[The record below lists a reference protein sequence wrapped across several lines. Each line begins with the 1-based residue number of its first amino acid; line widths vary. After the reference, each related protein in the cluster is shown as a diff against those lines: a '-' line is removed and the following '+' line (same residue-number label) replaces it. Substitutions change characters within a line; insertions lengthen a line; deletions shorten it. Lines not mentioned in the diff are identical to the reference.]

1 MKPLFIVTAQ
11 SIPPENIPSMCKSS
25 LEPVLLISIIDV
37 FIEVLK
43 ANVGDHA
50 TVDAVKAYLTGFE
63 NAPRFSTILLFLSEK
78 EKVRV
83 RDVWKCLGTET
94 LGGAWSSLAT

>member
-1 MKPLFIVTAQ
+1 MTAQ

-25 LEPVLLISIIDV
+25 LEPVLFISVIDV

-43 ANVGDHA
+43 ANAGDQA

-63 NAPRFSTILLFLSEK
+63 NVPRFSTILLFLSK
-78 EKVRV
+78 KGKVRV
-83 RDVWKCLGTET
+83 REVWKLLGAET
-94 LGGAWSSLAT
+94 LGGAWSSLAK